1 MSSNQSDRANA
12 LYESDFYGW
21 TELQANVLANRQVE
35 ALDWQNL
42 REEVI
47 SLGKQEYRELVSRL
61 TVLVGHLLKWEY
73 QPDKRSR
80 SWFLTIREQR
90 RAIRRHLQGN
100 PSLKSRIPTALSD
113 AFEAGVD
120 LALRDTDLPIRTF
133 PSHCLFT
140 FEDIMADH
148 FLCDTSQDWSSKILG
163 LKPRRSTTALLLNI
177 STFTKY
183 MLKCETWKKPI
194 GFDFTPHQNKSR
206 YCGALWAV

>member
-21 TELQANVLANRQVE
+21 TELQAKALATRQVE

-140 FEDIMADH
+140 FEDIMTDH
-148 FLCDTSQDWSSKILG
+148 FLCDTSQDWS
-163 LKPRRSTTALLLNI
+163 
-177 STFTKY
+177 
-183 MLKCETWKKPI
+183 
-194 GFDFTPHQNKSR
+194 
-206 YCGALWAV
+206 

>member
-1 MSSNQSDRANA
+1 MSCNQSDRANA

-90 RAIRRHLQGN
+90 GAIRRHLQGN
-100 PSLKSRIPTALSD
+100 PSLSRIPTALSD

-140 FEDIMADH
+140 FEDIITDH
-148 FLCDTSQDWSSKILG
+148 FLCDTSQDW
-163 LKPRRSTTALLLNI
+163 P
-177 STFTKY
+177 
-183 MLKCETWKKPI
+183 
-194 GFDFTPHQNKSR
+194 
-206 YCGALWAV
+206 

>member
-1 MSSNQSDRANA
+1 MSSNKSDRANA

-21 TELQANVLANRQVE
+21 TELQAKALATRQVE

-100 PSLKSRIPTALSD
+100 PSLKSRMPTALSD

-133 PSHCLFT
+133 PSHSPFT

-148 FLCDTSQDWSSKILG
+148 FLCDTSQDWS
-163 LKPRRSTTALLLNI
+163 
-177 STFTKY
+177 
-183 MLKCETWKKPI
+183 
-194 GFDFTPHQNKSR
+194 
-206 YCGALWAV
+206 

>member
-1 MSSNQSDRANA
+1 MKDQANS

-21 TELQANVLANRQVE
+21 TELQAKALANRQVE

-42 REEVI
+42 REEII

-90 RAIRRHLQGN
+90 RAIRRHLEGN

-120 LALRDTDLPIRTF
+120 LALRETDLPIRTF
-133 PSHCLFT
+133 PSHCSFT

-148 FLCDTSQDWSSKILG
+148 FLCDTSQDW
-163 LKPRRSTTALLLNI
+163 P
-177 STFTKY
+177 
-183 MLKCETWKKPI
+183 
-194 GFDFTPHQNKSR
+194 
-206 YCGALWAV
+206 

>member
-1 MSSNQSDRANA
+1 
-12 LYESDFYGW
+12 
-21 TELQANVLANRQVE
+21 
-35 ALDWQNL
+35 
-42 REEVI
+42 REEII

-90 RAIRRHLQGN
+90 RAIRRHLEGN

-120 LALRDTDLPIRTF
+120 LALRETDLPIRTF
-133 PSHCLFT
+133 PSHCSFT

-148 FLCDTSQDWSSKILG
+148 FLCDTSQDWS
-163 LKPRRSTTALLLNI
+163 
-177 STFTKY
+177 
-183 MLKCETWKKPI
+183 
-194 GFDFTPHQNKSR
+194 
-206 YCGALWAV
+206 

>member
-1 MSSNQSDRANA
+1 MSSNKSDQANA

-100 PSLKSRIPTALSD
+100 PSLSRIPTALSD

-148 FLCDTSQDWSSKILG
+148 FLCDTSQDWS
-163 LKPRRSTTALLLNI
+163 
-177 STFTKY
+177 
-183 MLKCETWKKPI
+183 
-194 GFDFTPHQNKSR
+194 
-206 YCGALWAV
+206 

>member
-1 MSSNQSDRANA
+1 MSCNQSDRANA

-100 PSLKSRIPTALSD
+100 PSLSQIPTALSD

-148 FLCDTSQDWSSKILG
+148 FLCDTSQDW
-163 LKPRRSTTALLLNI
+163 P
-177 STFTKY
+177 
-183 MLKCETWKKPI
+183 
-194 GFDFTPHQNKSR
+194 
-206 YCGALWAV
+206 